1 MLLSQ
6 TAINFAANV
15 FSAAFGLLN
24 VIVFTRLL
32 APNEFGSYVLGFGF
46 AQIASTCMVSWLRLP
61 IMREQARGDGTDVRG
76 IIVPGLLLSCLLAPI
91 AYVGAPLV
99 GLAAL
104 PASAAAGLAL
114 AIGLFET
121 SLELLRAR
129 LEAFTVMKATMVRA
143 VLVSTF
149 GIAFVA
155 AGHTGVLLLTASALA
170 YLLAT
175 LAVTRRAWGGTVMRY
190 DGARLLRM
198 AKAGIPLTAS
208 LTLLAFSSVID
219 RFIIAH
225 LAGSASAG
233 QYTAGV
239 DLVRQAL
246 MIPAISAAAAF
257 VPLAVQIH
265 ANKGIEAARLHLEEC
280 FEFLLAGMLPAC
292 LGFAVLSSHLAN
304 VILGPDFRS
313 TATTIMPIVSVA
325 VIFPTLSYQYLHV
338 SFLLSERN
346 SFYLWNTGSVLIFN
360 AVVSYF
366 LIQHYGSVGAAW
378 GRLAAELFGFFGAL
392 LLTRWAFHMPMPLGR
407 LTRVLIATTIMAIV
421 VRSLDLA
428 IGPSDKIGLAVLVP
442 SGIVIYLIMCWLL
455 DIAQARHRLQRGL
468 LMVSRRWRN
477 SDLAACN
484 CSRRRGGTRCRS
496 GLLSFSLRLL
506 RARPGR

>member
-32 APNEFGSYVLGFGF
+32 APNEFGTYVLGFGF

-170 YLLAT
+170 YVLAT
-175 LAVTRRAWGGTVMRY
+175 LAVTRQAWGGTTIQF
-190 DGARLLRM
+190 DGARLMRM
-198 AKAGIPLTAS
+198 VKAGIPLTAS

-225 LAGSASAG
+225 LAGSAS
-233 QYTAGV
+233 T
-239 DLVRQAL
+239 R
-246 MIPAISAAAAF
+246 AI
-257 VPLAVQIH
+257 
-265 ANKGIEAARLHLEEC
+265 
-280 FEFLLAGMLPAC
+280 
-292 LGFAVLSSHLAN
+292 
-304 VILGPDFRS
+304 
-313 TATTIMPIVSVA
+313 
-325 VIFPTLSYQYLHV
+325 Y
-338 SFLLSERN
+338 
-346 SFYLWNTGSVLIFN
+346 
-360 AVVSYF
+360 
-366 LIQHYGSVGAAW
+366 
-378 GRLAAELFGFFGAL
+378 
-392 LLTRWAFHMPMPLGR
+392 
-407 LTRVLIATTIMAIV
+407 
-421 VRSLDLA
+421 
-428 IGPSDKIGLAVLVP
+428 
-442 SGIVIYLIMCWLL
+442 
-455 DIAQARHRLQRGL
+455 
-468 LMVSRRWRN
+468 
-477 SDLAACN
+477 
-484 CSRRRGGTRCRS
+484 RRRGS
-496 GLLSFSLRLL
+496 GS
-506 RARPGR
+506 GRR

>member
-15 FSAAFGLLN
+15 FSAAFGLIN
-24 VIVFTRLL
+24 VIIFTRFL
-32 APNEFGSYVLGFGF
+32 APNEFGTYVLGLGF
-46 AQIASTCMVSWLRLP
+46 AQITSTFMVSWLRLP

-91 AYVGAPLV
+91 AYVCAPLA

-104 PASAAAGLAL
+104 PASAAAALAL
-114 AIGLFET
+114 AIGFFET
-121 SLELLRAR
+121 SLELLRVK
-129 LEAFTVMKATMVRA
+129 LQAFTVMKATMVRA
-143 VLVSTF
+143 VLVSAL
-149 GIAFVA
+149 GIAFIAV
-155 AGHTGVLLLTASALA
+155 GHTGVLLLTATALA
-170 YLLAT
+170 YFLAT
-175 LAVTRRAWGGTVMRY
+175 LAITHNAWGGTAIRI
-190 DGARLLRM
+190 DGVRLLRM
-198 AKAGIPLTAS
+198 VRAGLPLTAS

-257 VPLAVQIH
+257 FPLAVQIH
-265 ANKGIEAARLHLEEC
+265 ANKGVAAARDHLEEC

-292 LGFAVLSSHLAN
+292 LGFAVLSTHLAN

-313 TATTIMPIVSVA
+313 TAIAVMPIVSIA
-325 VIFPTLSYQYLHV
+325 VIFQMLSYQYLHV

-360 AVVSYF
+360 AVASYF
-366 LIQHYGSVGAAW
+366 LILHFGSIGAAW
-378 GRLAAELFGFFGAL
+378 GRLVAEIFGFLGAL
-392 LLTRWAFHMPMPLGR
+392 LLTRWAFSMPMPLGR
-407 LTRVLIATTIMAIV
+407 LTRVLIATVVMAFA
-421 VRSLDLA
+421 VRGLDLA
-428 IGPSDKIGLAVLVP
+428 IGPSDKVGLALLIP
-442 SGIVIYLIMCWLL
+442 SGVAIYIAMCWLL
-455 DIAQARHRLQRGL
+455 DIAQTRHRLQRGL
-468 LMVSRRWRN
+468 QIAGKTL
-477 SDLAACN
+477 
-484 CSRRRGGTRCRS
+484 TQ
-496 GLLSFSLRLL
+496 LRLGGI
-506 RARPGR
+506 RP

>member
-15 FSAAFGLLN
+15 FSAAFGLIN
-24 VIVFTRLL
+24 VIVFTRFLS
-32 APNEFGSYVLGFGF
+32 PNEFGTYVLGLGF
-46 AQIASTCMVSWLRLP
+46 AQITSTFMVSWLRLP

-91 AYVGAPLV
+91 AYLGAPLV

-121 SLELLRAR
+121 SLELLRAK
-129 LEAFTVMKATMVRA
+129 LQAFTVMKATMVRA
-143 VLVSTF
+143 VLVSAL
-149 GIAFVA
+149 GIAFIAV
-155 AGHTGVLLLTASALA
+155 GHTGMLLLTASALA
-170 YLLAT
+170 YFLAT
-175 LAVTRRAWGGTVMRY
+175 LAITRTAWGGTAMRY
-190 DGARLLRM
+190 DGTRLLRM
-198 AKAGIPLTAS
+198 LRAGLPLTAS

-225 LAGSASAG
+225 LAGPASAG

-257 VPLAVQIH
+257 FPLAVQIH
-265 ANKGIEAARLHLEEC
+265 ANKGAVAARGHLEEC

-292 LGFAVLSSHLAN
+292 LGFAALSAHLAN
-304 VILGPDFRS
+304 VILGADFRS
-313 TATTIMPIVSVA
+313 TAIAVMPLVSIA
-325 VIFPTLSYQYLHV
+325 VIFQMLSYQYLHV

-360 AVVSYF
+360 AIVSYF
-366 LIQHYGSVGAAW
+366 LIQHYGSIGAAW
-378 GRLAAELFGFFGAL
+378 GRLAAEIFGFFGAL

-407 LTRVLIATTIMAIV
+407 LTRVSIATVVMAIV
-421 VRSLDLA
+421 VRGLDLLLA
-428 IGPSDKIGLAVLVP
+428 PFDKVGLAVLIP
-442 SGIVIYLIMCWLL
+442 SGIVSYMIMCWLL
-455 DIAQARHRLQRGL
+455 DIAQTRRRLQRGL
-468 LMVSRRWRN
+468 EIASKAL
-477 SDLAACN
+477 
-484 CSRRRGGTRCRS
+484 TQ
-496 GLLSFSLRLL
+496 LRLGGI
-506 RARPGR
+506 RP